1 MTPEWTEDQWARI
14 APCPTC
20 DARSGAPRVD
30 GSTHPTRR
38 ALAGP
43 IKAVTTTI
51 LNARRGICDCCGQP
65 LP

>member
-1 MTPEWTEDQWARI
+1 VGADRSVPDVRRQIGRTARRRL
-14 APCPTC
+14 
-20 DARSGAPRVD
+20 DASHPPR
-30 GSTHPTRR
+30 
-38 ALAGP
+38 LAGP